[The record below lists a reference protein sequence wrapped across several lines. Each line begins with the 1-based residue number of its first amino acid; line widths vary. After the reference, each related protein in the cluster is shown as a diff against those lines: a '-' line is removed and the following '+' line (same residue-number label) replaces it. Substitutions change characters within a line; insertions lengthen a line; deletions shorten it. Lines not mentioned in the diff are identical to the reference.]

1 LTTDLK
7 ERASAII
14 RRYPSGRSRSA
25 LLPLLHLAQRRDGH
39 ITQAAI
45 QEVAEILGLSTAD
58 VTGVATF
65 YHMLHMKPKGRHVIS
80 VCHTL
85 ACSLAGAEKI
95 ITALERSVGVSCGQS
110 SSDGEL
116 HLERAECLAH
126 CEIAPMIQIDY
137 DTMIGPVTEGS
148 LAEIL
153 DQVRGGQFDASV
165 DEELEHPLEAP
176 LPWDRERRMH
186 EPITDVEGRFAEE
199 VSQARDESI
208 PEPVGRVT
216 QPPSYEDEQIVITQ
230 GQPAK
235 QNIVPEPLYSEEPLW
250 VETIQL
256 SQDEEDL
263 LKSPEERRGHRKP
276 PAPDRLYEMPDEGPG
291 PGPAPPDEEL
301 KEALEAGEEEEEEE
315 PPVRPRGAED

>member
-1 LTTDLK
+1 LTADLR
-7 ERASAII
+7 ERAGAII
-14 RRYPSGRSRSA
+14 GRYPEGRSRSA

-39 ITQAAI
+39 VTQAAVR
-45 QEVAEILGLSTAD
+45 EVAEILGLSTAD
-58 VTGVATF
+58 VTGVASF

-95 ITALERSVGVSCGQS
+95 ITAFERSVGVSCGQS

-137 DTMIGPVTEGS
+137 DTMVGPVSEES
-148 LAEIL
+148 VAEIL
-153 DQVRGGQFDASV
+153 DEIRMGRFDAV
-165 DEELEHPLEAP
+165 PEEDLEFPLEAP
-176 LPWDRERRMH
+176 LPWERERRMH
-186 EPITDVEGRFAEE
+186 EPITDIEGRFAEE
-199 VSQARDESI
+199 VTQASDDSI
-208 PEPVGRVT
+208 PEPVGPVT
-216 QPPSYEDEQIVITQ
+216 QPPSYEADQIVVSQ
-230 GQPAK
+230 AQPVDAGA
-235 QNIVPEPLYSEEPLW
+235 IPDPLYPEEPLW

-256 SQDEEDL
+256 SEDEEDL
-263 LKSPEERRGHRKP
+263 LKNPEERRGHRKP

-291 PGPAPPDEEL
+291 PGPAPPSEEL
-301 KEALEAGEEEEEEE
+301 KEAIEGEEEEEDE